1 MPLKVLH
8 WFRQDLRLQDNPA
21 LSAAVEAGEVIPV
34 FILDDENPKE
44 QKPGGASRW
53 WLHRSLKA
61 LNVSLSGNLV
71 VRTGPAQQ
79 VLQQLLKESGA
90 ELITWN
96 RGYEPWRTARDAI
109 IKKDLQQQGIE
120 VRSFNGSLL
129 WEPWE
134 VQKPDGT
141 PYRVFTRYYR
151 NGCLGSAPPRMPMK
165 LKTDRIQF
173 AQHSL
178 TILPIESL
186 ALAPQKSWDL
196 TKSPNW
202 RPGENGARQQI
213 ENFISLHLKSYKDG
227 RDFPALESTSGLS
240 PHLHFGEI
248 SPHQVWHAIQFQ
260 ESISG
265 PDLNTEHFKTELAWR
280 EFSHHLLF
288 HNPKLPYKNI
298 QPKFDL
304 FPWQRNNENLRKWQ
318 QGKTGIPM
326 VDAGMRE
333 LWKTGYMHNRVRMI
347 VGSFLTKNLGLD
359 WRLGERW
366 FWDTLV
372 DADLAN
378 NSASWQ
384 WVAGCGAD
392 AAPFFRIFN
401 PVTQGKKFDP
411 DGVYLKKWVPELGAL
426 PHKWLFNPW
435 EAPADVL
442 KAARIEMGTTYPY
455 PLIDLK
461 KSRQRALDAFAQLK
475 TKH

>member
-8 WFRQDLRLQDNPA
+8 WFRLDLRLQDNPA
-21 LSAAVEAGEVIPV
+21 LNAAVEAGEIIPV
-34 FILDDENPKE
+34 FILENDNPKE
-44 QKPGGASRW
+44 HKIGGASRW

-61 LNVSLSGNLV
+61 LNETLSGKLV
-71 VRTGPAQQ
+71 VRTGPAQE
-79 VLQQLLKESGA
+79 VLQQLVKETGV
-90 ELITWN
+90 ELVTWN
-96 RGYEPWRTARDAI
+96 RGYEPWRTTRDAI
-109 IKKDLQQQGIE
+109 IKNDLQQNGIE

-129 WEPWE
+129 WEPWD

-151 NGCLGSAPPRMPMK
+151 NGCLKSPPPRSPEK
-165 LKTDRIQF
+165 LKTNSITF
-173 AQHSL
+173 AKHSL
-178 TILPIESL
+178 EILPIESL
-186 ALAPQKSWDL
+186 ALNPQENWDL
-196 TKSPNW
+196 TRSPDW

-213 ENFISLHLKSYKDG
+213 ENFISLHLESYKEG

-248 SPHQVWHAIQFQ
+248 SPNQVWHAIQFQ
-260 ESISG
+260 EGISG
-265 PDLNTEHFKTELAWR
+265 LDLNTEHFKTELAWR

-304 FPWQRNNENLRKWQ
+304 FPWQENNEALRKWQ
-318 QGKTGIPM
+318 QGQTGIPM

-333 LWKTGYMHNRVRMI
+333 LWQTGYMHNRVRMI

-401 PVTQGKKFDP
+401 PVTQGQKFDP
-411 DGVYLKKWVPELGAL
+411 DGAYVKKWIPELTSL
-426 PHKWLFNPW
+426 PLKWLFNPW
-435 EAPADVL
+435 EAPTDVL
-442 KAARIEMGTTYPY
+442 KDARVEIGVTYPQ
-455 PLIDLK
+455 PIVDLK

-475 TKH
+475 TMR

>member
-21 LSAAVEAGEVIPV
+21 LSAAVEAGEIIPL
-34 FILDDENPKE
+34 FILDDESPKE
-44 QKPGGASRW
+44 HRLGGASRW
-53 WLHRSLKA
+53 WLHQSLKA
-61 LNVSLSGNLV
+61 LNQSLSGKLI

-79 VLQQLLKESGA
+79 VLQQLA
-90 ELITWN
+90 EEAAVDLVTWN
-96 RGYEPWRTARDAI
+96 RGYEPWKTDRDTL
-109 IKKDLQQQGIE
+109 IKNDLKQKGIE

-129 WEPWE
+129 WEPWD

-151 NGCLGSAPPRMPMK
+151 NGCLGKAPPRMPTK
-165 LKTDRIQF
+165 LDTSQIHF
-173 AQHSL
+173 AQHPL
-178 TILPIESL
+178 EILPIESL
-186 ALAPQKSWDL
+186 ALAPDKNWDL
-196 TKSPNW
+196 IKSPNW
-202 RPGENGARQQI
+202 IPGENGAREQMN
-213 ENFISLHLKSYKDG
+213 NFISLRLKNYKEG

-260 ESISG
+260 EGING

-288 HNPKLPYKNI
+288 NNPQLPHKNI
-298 QPKFDL
+298 QSKFDS
-304 FPWQRNNENLRKWQ
+304 FPWRKSKDALRKWQ
-318 QGKTGIPM
+318 RGQTGIPM

-333 LWKTGYMHNRVRMI
+333 LWQTGYMHNRVRMI

-401 PVTQGKKFDP
+401 PVTQGQKFDP
-411 DGVYLKKWVPELGAL
+411 DGLYIKKWIPELAEL
-426 PHKWLFNPW
+426 PSKWLFSPW
-435 EAPADVL
+435 EAPANVL
-442 KAARIEMGTTYPY
+442 EDAKVQLGCTYPQ
-455 PLIDLK
+455 PIVDLK
-461 KSRQRALDAFAQLK
+461 KSRQKALDAFAELK
-475 TKH
+475 TAR